1 MHIAHS
7 CQEGVIHF
15 AKEVGDP
22 SLGKRLFPDQTEPD
36 KIRLPRELL
45 EKCEKIKFLII
56 FEHV

>member
-7 CQEGVIHF
+7 CQEGVLLF

-45 EKCEKIKFLII
+45 EKYEKIKF
-56 FEHV
+56 